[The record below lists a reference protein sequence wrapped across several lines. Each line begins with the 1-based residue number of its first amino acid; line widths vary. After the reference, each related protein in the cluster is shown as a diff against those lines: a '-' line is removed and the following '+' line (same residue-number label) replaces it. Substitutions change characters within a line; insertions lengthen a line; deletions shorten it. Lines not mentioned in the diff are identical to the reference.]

1 MQNRILLVEDEV
13 HLQHA
18 IKLNLE
24 LEGHQVQISGTGTD
38 AIKIF
43 REQKFDLVILDIMLP

>member
-1 MQNRILLVEDEV
+1 MQTRILLVEDEV

-24 LEGHQVQISGTGTD
+24 LENKNLI
-38 AIKIF
+38 
-43 REQKFDLVILDIMLP
+43 